1 MPSNVRLIAI
11 LCATLAI
18 LAGGY
23 WLGIE
28 STKSQVAIAK
38 QETES
43 VKRKA
48 AEKESAIA
56 KAHLSELADLQAA
69 RYQAEMKLQDAGVKH
84 AQAIT
89 TARTDAAALRRSL
102 AGVRICPALPA
113 SPDQAAEPASA
124 PVGADTAGEHGD
136 ALADDLVAYAEEC
149 EGLRQRAIL
158 SKAYAETIQ

>member
-1 MPSNVRLIAI
+1 MVSFRSAAIA
-11 LCATLAI
+11 CATLSI
-18 LAGGY
+18 LAAGY
-23 WLGIE
+23 KLGTE
-28 STKSQVAIAK
+28 STKSQVSDAK
-38 QETES
+38 LETAE
-43 VKRKA
+43 VRQKA
-48 AEKESAIA
+48 AEDAEAVA
-56 KAHLSELADLQAA
+56 KAHLSELADLQAQ
-69 RYQAEMKLQDAGVKH
+69 RTQAELKLQAAGVTH
-84 AQAIT
+84 AKAIT
-89 TARTDAAALRRSL
+89 TARTDAANLRRSL